1 MRIDSPTNL
10 QSTSQLSGSFSGSFH
25 GSVNGTTITGNG
37 TGIVALDTTNI
48 TLNGGSAE
56 TFKEQVEDLVDGLLV
71 NGSGIALTYNDSTP
85 SLEIANTANIFK
97 QINVNA
103 AAGTSGQIIGSGQ
116 PVVAS
121 GLADS
126 VTLLA
131 GNDISLASN
140 STNQTITI
148 TGTSQPNN
156 STITLTAGDGIGITG
171 TDSNTAFTL
180 DQAANEGFT
189 FAVDNTV
196 IRTTGNQTMSGIKT
210 FSGTLKV
217 TGNIDG
223 DDGTNITNIANIN
236 CDKVQYDSQDTT
248 KLEFASSTVRL
259 LANTYNVFEGSTTA
273 IKINNGKQDI
283 DFEVNGDDHTCIYL
297 DAGEDTL
304 FLGNLTD
311 ADRDSTGGTPA
322 VVNIVNNVNASKVSA
337 TAKHNHELQ
346 VVNYGQGNFVG
357 ARGGSIAFS
366 GASSGVQ
373 SGPADDGN
381 AVYYA
386 HAAIAGIQTDSD
398 VDRVGLSFLTHDS
411 NTDSAAMSENMRL
424 THNGDLHVD
433 RDVIAFSSTISDR
446 RLKKNVKPLT
456 NSLETICRLNGKTFE
471 WIDGKRT
478 GIQIGLIAQEVEE
491 IIPEVI
497 NRHTLPV
504 KTKDEETEYLTI
516 QYDQLIPHLIES
528 IKELQSQVNEL
539 RERLGD

>member
-10 QSTSQLSGSFSGSFH
+10 QSTSQLSGSFSGSFF
-25 GSVNGTTITGNG
+25 GRVNGTTITGNG

-48 TLNGGSAE
+48 TLNNGAGE

-71 NGSGIALTYNDSTP
+71 EGSGIGLTYDDSANT
-85 SLEIANTANIFK
+85 LEIANTTNIFK
-97 QINVNA
+97 QINV
-103 AAGTSGQIIGSGQ
+103 GTDGGNIVGSGQ
-116 PVVAS
+116 PVVAA

-126 VTLLA
+126 MTLLA
-131 GNDISLASN
+131 GNDISLESN
-140 STNQTITI
+140 SSDQTITI

-156 STITLTAGDGIGITG
+156 STITLTAGSGIGITG
-171 TDSNTAFTL
+171 TAGNTAFTL
-180 DQAANEGFT
+180 DQAAAEGFT

-196 IRTTGNQTMSGIKT
+196 IRTTGNQTMSGTKT

-223 DDGTNITNIANIN
+223 DDGTNITNIADIN
-236 CDKVQYDSQDTT
+236 CDAIQYDAQSTT

-259 LANTYNVFEGSTTA
+259 VANTYSVFEGSTSA
-273 IKINNGKQDI
+273 IKINNGKQNVN
-283 DFEVNGDDHTCIYL
+283 FEVNGDNHTCIYL
-297 DAGEDTL
+297 DADQDTL

-311 ADRDSTGGTPA
+311 ADADNSGGTPA
-322 VVNIVNNVNASKVSA
+322 VVNIVNSVNSSKVSA
-337 TAKHNHELQ
+337 TTKHSHELQ

-366 GASSGVQ
+366 GASSGAQ
-373 SGPADDGN
+373 TGPADDGD

-386 HAAIAGIQTDSD
+386 HAAIAGIQTASD

-411 NTDSAAMSENMRL
+411 DTDTSNMSENMRL

-433 RDVIAFSSTISDR
+433 RDVIAFSTTISDR

-471 WIDGKRT
+471 WIDGNRPGT
-478 GIQIGLIAQEVEE
+478 QIGLIAQEVEE

-497 NRHTLPV
+497 TRHTLPV
-504 KTKDEETEYLTI
+504 KTQDEETEYLTI